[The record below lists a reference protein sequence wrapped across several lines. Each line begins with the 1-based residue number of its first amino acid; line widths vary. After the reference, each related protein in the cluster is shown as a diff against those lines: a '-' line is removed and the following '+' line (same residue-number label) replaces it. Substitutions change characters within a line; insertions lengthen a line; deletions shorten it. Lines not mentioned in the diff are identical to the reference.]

1 MLVAT
6 APSAPSRKPD
16 YAELKALVQE
26 AGLLDK
32 QPWFY
37 VRSIAAKL
45 AQLGACLA
53 SLALVQNNGWR
64 ALIAVALAV
73 VSGQLGFQMHD
84 AGHRQMFTQRGLN
97 VAVGLLTANA
107 LLGMS
112 FGWWVDKHNRHHA
125 NPNNLD
131 LDPDVDM
138 PAIAYSEEQAE
149 SRRGALRWV
158 VQRQAQLFFPLLTLL
173 AWSMHLTSVRYLFAN
188 PASKHRNLELALL
201 ALYAVLWGAFLLHF
215 LGPWA
220 GVMVLVIQQCAG
232 GVYLGSVFAPNHK
245 GMLMVGPDDDL
256 DFLSRQV
263 LTSRNVRSNRLTD
276 LWYGALNFQVEHHLF
291 PTMARNRARA
301 AHVIVQRYCRDAGIP
316 YHQTSMLQSYRE
328 ILCYLHAVGD
338 PVRRPQVPRAA

>member
-6 APSAPSRKPD
+6 APSRPSRKPD

-32 QPWFY
+32 QPRFY
-37 VRSIAAKL
+37 ARSIAAKL
-45 AQLGACLA
+45 ALLGACLA
-53 SLALVQNNGWR
+53 GLALVQNNGWR
-64 ALIAVALAV
+64 ALIAVGLAI

-84 AGHRQMFTQRGLN
+84 AGHRQMFTRRALN
-97 VAVGLLTANA
+97 VAVGLLTANL

-125 NPNNLD
+125 NPNNFD

-173 AWSMHLTSVRYLFAN
+173 AWSMHVTSVRYLLAN
-188 PASKHRNLELALL
+188 PAKHRDLELALL
-201 ALYAVLWGAFLLHF
+201 GLYAVLWGAFLLHF
-215 LGPWA
+215 LGLGA
-220 GVMVLVIQQCAG
+220 GLMVLVIQQCAG

-245 GMLMVGPDDDL
+245 GMLMVGPDDNL

-263 LTSRNVRSNRLTD
+263 LTSRNVRSNRVTD

-291 PTMARNRARA
+291 PTMARNRARE
-301 AHVIVQRYCRDAGIP
+301 AHVIVQRYCAETGIA
-316 YHQTSMLQSYRE
+316 YHETSMLGSYRE
-328 ILCYLHAVGD
+328 ILAYLHAVGA
-338 PVRRPQVPRAA
+338 PVRRPRVMRAA